1 MRRLLLILAALG
13 LLAACAGPTQL
24 GFSQQEWQAM
34 TAQKRQQL
42 MEQYRARN
50 SYKPVTVYA
59 GPKIRVHLL
68 KGKAAMPP
76 FIEKYSFLPVQ
87 FSMKPGKCSYVELE
101 SATSNNS
108 TEMKACYD
116 GLHLSLD
123 PSTYDSDKKMGTAH
137 FAYTP
142 LWLSGFTYADVS
154 SSGYVDLE
162 NTSITIK
169 ALNKP
174 E

>member
-1 MRRLLLILAALG
+1 MRRLLLILPALG

-34 TAQKRQQL
+34 TPEKRQQL
-42 MEQYRARN
+42 TEQYRAQHG
-50 SYKPVTVYA
+50 YKPETVYA
-59 GPKIRVHLL
+59 GPKIQVRLFD
-68 KGKAAMPP
+68 GKAAMPP
-76 FIEKYSFLPVQ
+76 FAEKYR
-87 FSMKPGKCSYVELE
+87 FSPAGFTMKPGKCSSVELE
-101 SATSNNS
+101 SANSNNS
-108 TEMKACYD
+108 TEMKVCYD
-116 GLHLSLD
+116 GVHLSLD
-123 PSTYDSDKKMGTAH
+123 PSKYDPDKKMGTAH

-142 LWLSGFTYADVS
+142 LWLAGFTYTDVT

-162 NTSITIK
+162 NASITIK